1 MKKHGILNSDISK
14 VLSDLGH
21 TDQITIG
28 DAGLPVPEGVLKI
41 DLALALSDPEFMKV
55 FGLVLEDMV
64 VEEMVL
70 AKEIGVSN
78 QKQLKQIKELAP
90 MIPIHYLSHEE
101 FKEQTKKSKVIIR
114 TGEATPYSNV
124 ILQAGVIF

>member
-1 MKKHGILNSDISK
+1 
-14 VLSDLGH
+14 
-21 TDQITIG
+21 
-28 DAGLPVPEGVLKI
+28 
-41 DLALALSDPEFMKV
+41 
-55 FGLVLEDMV
+55 MV